1 MDVTILT
8 VQPVSIFRAKL
19 WKVVVKYEI
28 VFLIFGFFSKC
39 TFQVATFSLAK
50 YLSNQ
55 LSLLIQSKLSVVV
68 CTHKIHVFDEAFF
81 LLAIVAMITEKNIVF
96 LFSWQPLLG
105 KNLFIKPCSL
115 SIQNMIEK
123 NGLR

>member
-1 MDVTILT
+1 MDVTILI

-28 VFLIFGFFSKC
+28 VFLIFGFFSK
-39 TFQVATFSLAK
+39 FQFATFSLAK

-68 CTHKIHVFDEAFF
+68 CTHKIHVFGEAFF
-81 LLAIVAMITEKNIVF
+81 L
-96 LFSWQPLLG
+96 
-105 KNLFIKPCSL
+105 
-115 SIQNMIEK
+115 
-123 NGLR
+123 